1 MDETQP
7 SFYSGGNPFSEPMN
21 LASNV
26 NGALGVW
33 GGYGVSYYY
42 VPIVPDTVIYDT
54 YDKVK
59 IFEIF

>member
-1 MDETQP
+1 
-7 SFYSGGNPFSEPMN
+7 MN